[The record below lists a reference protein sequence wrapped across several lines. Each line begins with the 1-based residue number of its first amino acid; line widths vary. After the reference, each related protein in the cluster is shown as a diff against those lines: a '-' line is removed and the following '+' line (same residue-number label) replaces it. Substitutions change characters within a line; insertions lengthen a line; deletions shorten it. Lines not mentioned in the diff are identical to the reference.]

1 MERARLESGELNRFF
16 NWAYRTRGNT
26 VQALAEGKMMT
37 PEKIFLS
44 FTSHDPVFISNGPA
58 GLNGSVKGI
67 GFIPKE
73 EYLEEALAAYVEH
86 IKSYD
91 PEDKTYSDRGLK
103 LLMKWL
109 YSEEAE
115 KTVDFDHIYSVE
127 MAFKHSWENY
137 QVNPEATLLFYQP
150 PVLSYEVRGKME
162 IIGAH
167 NEMGSIA
174 PTDLPLI
181 QQFINAQH
189 DVYHV
194 PNIERWVTR
203 PAYKFNVEEI
213 FDNSANKIGF
223 GTRIDY

>member
-1 MERARLESGELNRFF
+1 MERARLETGELNRFF

-26 VQALAEGKMMT
+26 VKAMLEGKMMS

-67 GFIPKE
+67 GFIPRE
-73 EYLEEALAAYVEH
+73 EYLEEALAAYIEH
-86 IKSYD
+86 IKTFD
-91 PEDKTYSDRGLK
+91 PEDKTYSNRGLE

-115 KTVDFDHIYSVE
+115 KTVDFSNIYSVE
-127 MAFKHSWENY
+127 MAFKHSWANY
-137 QVNPEATLLFYQP
+137 QVNPEATLMFYQP

-162 IIGAH
+162 IVGAH
-167 NEMGSIA
+167 NELGSCS
-174 PTDLPLI
+174 PFDLPLI

-189 DVYHV
+189 DVYHA

-203 PAYKFNVEEI
+203 PAYKFVIEEI
-213 FDNSANKIGF
+213 FDNSANKQGF
-223 GTRIDY
+223 GTQIPY

>member
-1 MERARLESGELNRFF
+1 MERARLETGELNRFF
-16 NWAYRTRGNT
+16 NWAYKTRGNT
-26 VQALAEGKMMT
+26 VKALAEGTMMS

-44 FTSHDPVFISNGPA
+44 FTSHDPVFISHGPA

-115 KTVDFDHIYSVE
+115 KTVDFEHIYSVE

-162 IIGAH
+162 IVGAH
-167 NEMGSIA
+167 NEIGTVK
-174 PTDLPLI
+174 PEELPLI

-189 DVYHV
+189 DVYHL

-203 PAYKFNVEEI
+203 PAYKFTVEEI

-223 GTRIDY
+223 GTQIPY

>member
-1 MERARLESGELNRFF
+1 MERARLENGELNRFF

-26 VQALAEGKMMT
+26 VKALAEGQMMA

-44 FTSHDPVFISNGPA
+44 FTSHDPVFISHGPA

-67 GFIPKE
+67 GFIPRE
-73 EYLEEALAAYVEH
+73 EYLEEALAAYIEH

-91 PEDKTYSDRGLK
+91 PADKGYSNRGLK

-115 KTVDFDHIYSVE
+115 KTVDFSHIYSVE
-127 MAFKHSWENY
+127 MAFKHSWANF

-150 PVLSYEVRGKME
+150 PMLSFEVRGKME
-162 IIGAH
+162 IVGEH
-167 NEMGSIA
+167 NELGSVS
-174 PTDLPLI
+174 PYELPLI

-189 DVYHV
+189 DVYHA

-203 PAYKFNVEEI
+203 PAYKFTVEEI
-213 FDNSANKIGF
+213 YDNSANKVGF
-223 GTRIDY
+223 GTKIPY

>member
-1 MERARLESGELNRFF
+1 MDRARLENGKLNRFF

-26 VQALAEGKMMT
+26 VKALAEDQKMA

-73 EYLEEALAAYVEH
+73 EYLEEALAAYIEH
-86 IKSYD
+86 IKTYD
-91 PEDKTYSDRGLK
+91 PSDKTYSDRGLK

-115 KTVDFDHIYSVE
+115 KTVDFSHIYSVE
-127 MAFKHSWENY
+127 MAFKHSWTNY
-137 QVNPEATLLFYQP
+137 QVNPEAMLLFYQP
-150 PVLSYEVRGKME
+150 PMLSFEVRGTME
-162 IIGAH
+162 IVGKH
-167 NEMGSIA
+167 NEPGSVS
-174 PTDLPLI
+174 PFELPLI

-189 DVYHV
+189 DVYHA

-203 PAYKFNVEEI
+203 PAYKFKVEEI
-213 FDNSANKIGF
+213 FDNSAGKNGF
-223 GTRIDY
+223 GTRISY

>member
-1 MERARLESGELNRFF
+1 MDRARLETGELNRFF

-26 VQALAEGKMMT
+26 VRSLAEGKMMT

-44 FTSHDPVFISNGPA
+44 FTSHDPVFISHGPA

-67 GFIPKE
+67 GFILKD
-73 EYLEEALAAYVEH
+73 EYLEEALEAYVKH

-91 PEDKTYSDRGLK
+91 PEDKTYSDRGLQ

-115 KTVDFDHIYSVE
+115 KNVDFEHIYSVE
-127 MAFKHSWENY
+127 MAFKHSWDNY
-137 QVNPEATLLFYQP
+137 RVNPEATLLFYQP
-150 PVLSYEVRGKME
+150 PMLSFEVRGKME
-162 IIGAH
+162 IVGEH
-167 NEMGSIA
+167 NEMGTIK
-174 PTDLPLI
+174 PTELPLI

-189 DVYHV
+189 DVYHT

-203 PAYKFNVEEI
+203 PAYKFTVEEI

-223 GTRIDY
+223 GTQIPY